1 MTWVKITGESS
12 HLYFF
17 KSTLGARFSF
27 NRACSVWFEALDLKV
42 SILRLQ
48 IHRPLLVTTAGDHL
62 CHMFEILEG
71 WRHGFLRDA
80 LKFDDDVMQ
89 FFRAIG
95 ELGPLLT
102 NQFDCTVEEVSN
114 LFRKKS
120 VNLASNVGGIH
131 CA

>member
-1 MTWVKITGESS
+1 M
-12 HLYFF
+12 LC
-17 KSTLGARFSF
+17 RF
-27 NRACSVWFEALDLKV
+27 ETLDLKLKIANTLAIA
-42 SILRLQ
+42 SDQSR
-48 IHRPLLVTTAGDHL
+48 RPFVPQVGGSRRW
-62 CHMFEILEG
+62 E
-71 WRHGFLRDA
+71 RQFLRDA

-102 NQFDCTVEEVSN
+102 NQFDCTVEEVPN

-120 VNLASNVGGIH
+120 VNLASNVGGIP